1 MSSDFTREQF
11 YEWLSK
17 HEVKII
23 EKQNELDIHLK
34 AFEKEVHELKK
45 RVFNDEHLIKEFDT
59 FFYKVILPKVGSIID
74 REKNNHEKLLEH
86 IHDKI
91 EDLDQNTVK
100 KSNVSKYVGA
110 ILGVVFAGGL
120 GSVWNSLYD
129 MQTKLDSVPLL
140 KTQVS
145 EMLVNN
151 RNVEKQLFVMEGNVE
166 SMKES
171 IVVIEDKVMKVSS
184 RLNSAEK
191 SIETNAY
198 SISDA
203 YSKLSKILPKNPQ

>member
-1 MSSDFTREQF
+1 MSELSKEQF

-17 HEVKII
+17 HEVKIL
-23 EKQNELDIHLK
+23 EKQSELDIKLK
-34 AFEKEVHELKK
+34 SFEREVTDISR
-45 RVFNDEHLIKEFDT
+45 RVFDDEHLNREFET

-74 REKNNHEKLLEH
+74 REKTNHEKLLDH

-91 EDLDQNTVK
+91 EELDDNTVK

-171 IVVIEDKVMKVSS
+171 MVVIEDKVMKISS

-203 YSKLSKILPKNPQ
+203 YSKLSKILPKNSQ

>member
-1 MSSDFTREQF
+1 MSELSKEQF

-17 HEVKII
+17 HEVKIL
-23 EKQNELDIHLK
+23 EKQSELDIKLK
-34 AFEKEVHELKK
+34 SFEREVTDISR
-45 RVFNDEHLIKEFDT
+45 RVFDDEHLNREFET

-74 REKNNHEKLLEH
+74 REKTNHEKLLDH

-91 EDLDQNTVK
+91 EELDDNTVK

-171 IVVIEDKVMKVSS
+171 MVVIEDKVMKVSS

>member
-1 MSSDFTREQF
+1 MSELSKEQF

-17 HEVKII
+17 HEVKIL
-23 EKQNELDIHLK
+23 EKQSELDIKLK
-34 AFEKEVHELKK
+34 SFEREVTDISR
-45 RVFNDEHLIKEFDT
+45 RVFDDEHLNREFET

-74 REKNNHEKLLEH
+74 REKTNHEKLLDH

-91 EDLDQNTVK
+91 EELDDNTVK

-171 IVVIEDKVMKVSS
+171 MVVIEDKVMKISS

>member
-1 MSSDFTREQF
+1 MSELSREQF

-17 HEVKII
+17 HEVKIL
-23 EKQNELDIHLK
+23 EKQSELDIKLQS
-34 AFEKEVHELKK
+34 FEREVTDISR
-45 RVFNDEHLIKEFDT
+45 RVFDDEHLQREFET

-74 REKNNHEKLLEH
+74 REKNNHEKLLDH

-91 EDLDQNTVK
+91 EELDNNTVK

-151 RNVEKQLFVMEGNVE
+151 RNIEKQLFVMEGNVD

-171 IVVIEDKVMKVSS
+171 MVVVEDKIMKVSS
-184 RLNSAEK
+184 RLNTAEK
-191 SIETNAY
+191 SIETNTY

>member
-1 MSSDFTREQF
+1 MSELSREQF

-17 HEVKII
+17 HEVKIL
-23 EKQNELDIHLK
+23 EKQSELDIKLK
-34 AFEKEVHELKK
+34 SFEREVTDISR
-45 RVFNDEHLIKEFDT
+45 RVFDDEHLNREFET

-74 REKNNHEKLLEH
+74 REKTNHEKLLDH

-91 EDLDQNTVK
+91 EELDDNTVK
-100 KSNVSKYVGA
+100 KSNVSKYVGT

-203 YSKLSKILPKNPQ
+203 YSKLSKILPKNSQ

>member
-1 MSSDFTREQF
+1 MSELSKEQF

-17 HEVKII
+17 HEVKIL
-23 EKQNELDIHLK
+23 EKQSELDIKLK
-34 AFEKEVHELKK
+34 SFEREVTDISR
-45 RVFNDEHLIKEFDT
+45 RVFDDEHLNREFET

-74 REKNNHEKLLEH
+74 REKTNHEKLLDH

-91 EDLDQNTVK
+91 EELDDNTVK
-100 KSNVSKYVGA
+100 KSNVSKYVGT

-203 YSKLSKILPKNPQ
+203 YSKLSKILPKNSQ

>member
-1 MSSDFTREQF
+1 MSELSKEQF

-17 HEVKII
+17 HEVKIL
-23 EKQNELDIHLK
+23 EKQSELDIKLK
-34 AFEKEVHELKK
+34 SFEREVTDISR
-45 RVFNDEHLIKEFDT
+45 RVFDDEHLNREFET

-74 REKNNHEKLLEH
+74 REKNNHEKLLDH

-91 EDLDQNTVK
+91 EELDGNTVK

-171 IVVIEDKVMKVSS
+171 MVVIEDKVMKISS

>member
-1 MSSDFTREQF
+1 MSELSKEQF

-17 HEVKII
+17 HEVKIL
-23 EKQNELDIHLK
+23 EKQSELDIKLQS
-34 AFEKEVHELKK
+34 FEREVTDISR
-45 RVFNDEHLIKEFDT
+45 RVFDDEHLNREFET

-74 REKNNHEKLLEH
+74 REKNNHEKLLDN

-91 EDLDQNTVK
+91 EDLDGNTVK

-120 GSVWNSLYD
+120 GSIWNSLYD

-151 RNVEKQLFVMEGNVE
+151 RDVEKQLFVMEGNVD

-171 IVVIEDKVMKVSS
+171 MVVVEDKIMKVSS
-184 RLNSAEK
+184 RLNTAEK
-191 SIETNAY
+191 SIETNTY

>member
-1 MSSDFTREQF
+1 MSELSREQF
-11 YEWLSK
+11 YEWLSR
-17 HEVKII
+17 HEVKIL
-23 EKQNELDIHLK
+23 EKQSELDIKLQS
-34 AFEKEVHELKK
+34 FEREVTDISK
-45 RVFNDEHLIKEFDT
+45 RVFDDEHLNREFET

-74 REKNNHEKLLEH
+74 REKNNHEKLLDN

-91 EDLDQNTVK
+91 EELDSNTVK

-166 SMKES
+166 SMRES
-171 IVVIEDKVMKVSS
+171 IVVVEDKIMKVSS
-184 RLNSAEK
+184 RLNTAEK
-191 SIETNAY
+191 SIETNTY

-203 YSKLSKILPKNPQ
+203 YSKLSKILPKNP

>member
-1 MSSDFTREQF
+1 MSELSREQF

-17 HEVKII
+17 HEVKIL
-23 EKQNELDIHLK
+23 EKQSELDIKLQS
-34 AFEKEVHELKK
+34 FEREVTDISR
-45 RVFNDEHLIKEFDT
+45 RVFDDEHLQREFET

-74 REKNNHEKLLEH
+74 REKNNHEKLLDH

-91 EDLDQNTVK
+91 EELDNNTVK

-151 RNVEKQLFVMEGNVE
+151 RDVEKQLFVMSGNVD

-171 IVVIEDKVMKVSS
+171 MVVVEDKIMKVSS
-184 RLNSAEK
+184 RLNTAEK
-191 SIETNAY
+191 SIETNTY